1 MATNNSTPLWLDLKT
16 DYIDENFN
24 KVFHYIHR
32 NNTVEKDPFYD
43 ITIDL
48 LERRID
54 ALVQEFQIQPLL
66 QDEALIKDKERLTF
80 IARLLGLYLL
90 SVNNAAK
97 NYRTAFILFAYTL
110 ALLEPKNIS
119 MNYVANALKFVFGT
133 LPAKCI
139 LEWNDIDIF
148 YPDIVAHKLNQAMST
163 KSVYTKGDCFEM
175 MGTLQLSSKKLQI
188 AAVNRIAVNQSFS
201 SSLAIVEDII
211 QVITPKSEKLKQS
224 QSSSIEN
231 IKEFTAQFLADQRK
245 VSKKLKKYNI
255 GSEVVVRLVSKRDN
269 HLQVVSTNR
278 EFQQIEGEIVFNKNF
293 FFYNEQDFIDAL
305 NIDDEFEAVYK
316 GEGIFDIKDTF
327 LAYTKEYLFGYG
339 DIVGAKAVLMHKDRI
354 GWGTESGFSV
364 YTSFV
369 EGINQGDC
377 AELKLKQLVL
387 DQEGKPTG
395 WINAEFERVIDE
407 DIDYDKAK
415 YETISEGFVYEK
427 EEDSAKLTVIL
438 TAQLVKA
445 IYRLLVFSQQY
456 CVSNPTDRYKILCIS
471 QMFATLIGKEDD
483 VAYIEFLAEY
493 LENLVRFAK
502 SEYDDIEVPS
512 MAMEQKTDGIVRREQ
527 IISILKAY
535 GSPANAEI
543 LDDIIDNNEHPL
555 LIKIATLVQSCN
567 RLEDVIN
574 RSMQNVI
581 KREIITS
588 LSVETEGDAD
598 LEEDNGIYLGIESN
612 RQEFK
617 TSFFH
622 APQTA
627 KEQRQYIN
635 VFKGV
640 CAFLNTTDGGTLYLG
655 VNDLGYVQ
663 GIESDIAY
671 LQTITCGNYKSID
684 GYMRY
689 ITDQAKQFF
698 DIDVVA
704 NMKIRPMYDNNV
716 LALEIAPYEFGI
728 VKLEDIAYLR
738 VNAESVMISESAI
751 QRISSRKKLTAVTKN
766 STIEELSKAIHAQ
779 YCVVLHNYQSSN
791 SGNIRNRRVEVF
803 DFTENGSSIW
813 CYDLEKNEVR
823 LFNIARIGYVEA
835 TKQPWANEEKHKCG
849 NIDVFNMTGNKA
861 IDVCLRLNLRAKNLL
876 IEEFPRAKDCIVKE
890 CNDNSWLLTTKVYNI
905 AGVARFYMGLANS
918 IQIVSAPELKE
929 YVKEFC
935 SNHLVKL

>member
-1 MATNNSTPLWLDLKT
+1 MATNLSTPLWLELKT

-32 NNTVEKDPFYD
+32 NNTVEKDSFYD

-66 QDEALIKDKERLTF
+66 QDEILNQDREKLIF
-80 IARLLGLYLL
+80 IAKLLGLYLL
-90 SVNNAAK
+90 SVNNTAK

-133 LPAKCI
+133 LPTKSI
-139 LEWNDIDIF
+139 LEWNDIDLF

-163 KSVYTKGDCFEM
+163 KAGYTKGDCFEM

-188 AAVNRIAVNQSFS
+188 AAANRIAINQSFS
-201 SSLAIVEDII
+201 SSLAIVDDII

-224 QSSSIEN
+224 QSSN
-231 IKEFTAQFLADQRK
+231 IGNIREFTEQFIADQRK
-245 VSKKLKKYNI
+245 VSKKLKKYTI
-255 GSEVVVRLVSKRDN
+255 GSEVPVRLVGKRNN

-278 EFQQIEGEIVFNKNF
+278 EFQQIEGEVVFNKNF
-293 FFYNEQDFIDAL
+293 FFYNEQDFIDAM
-305 NIDDEFEAVYK
+305 NIDDEFEVIYL
-316 GEGIFDIKDTF
+316 GEGAFDIKGSF
-327 LAYTKEYLFGYG
+327 LAYTQDYLFEYG
-339 DIVGAKAVLMHKDRI
+339 DIVGAKAILIHKDRI
-354 GWGTESGFSV
+354 GWGTESGFGV

-369 EGINQGDC
+369 EGVNQGDC

-387 DQEGKPTG
+387 GPDGKPTG
-395 WINAEFERVIDE
+395 WINADFERIIDE
-407 DIDYDKAK
+407 NIDYNKVK
-415 YETISEGFVYEK
+415 YETIAEGFIFEK
-427 EEDSAKLTVIL
+427 EEGESKSTAIL
-438 TAQLVKA
+438 TPQLVKA

-456 CVSNPTDRYKILCIS
+456 CVSNPTDRYKILCVS
-471 QMFATLIGKEDD
+471 QMLATLIGKEDD
-483 VAYIEFLAEY
+483 VVYIEFLAEY

-502 SEYDDIEVPS
+502 SEYDDMEVPS
-512 MAMEQKTDGIVRREQ
+512 MAVEQKTDGIVRREQ

-555 LIKIATLVQSCN
+555 LVKIATLVQSCN

-588 LSVETEGDAD
+588 LSVETEGDTD
-598 LEEDNGIYLGIESN
+598 LEEDNGIYLGIENN

-627 KEQRQYIN
+627 KEQRKYIN

-640 CAFLNTTDGGTLYLG
+640 CAFLNTTDGGTLFLG

-663 GIESDIAY
+663 GIESEIAY
-671 LQTITCGNYKSID
+671 LQTITCGNYKGID

-704 NMKIRPMYDNNV
+704 NIKIRPMYDNKV

-728 VKLEDIAYLR
+728 VKLDDIAYLR
-738 VNAESVMISESAI
+738 VNAESVAI
-751 QRISSRKKLTAVTKN
+751 NEAAVLRISSRKKLTTVAKN
-766 STIEELSKAIHAQ
+766 STVEELSKAIRSQH
-779 YCVVLHNYQSSN
+779 CVILHNYQSSN
-791 SGNIRNRRVEVF
+791 SGNIRDRKVEVF
-803 DFTENGSSIW
+803 DFTENGSSVW
-813 CYDLEKNEVR
+813 CYDLEKRDVR
-823 LFNIARIGYVEA
+823 LFNIARIGYVEV
-835 TKQPWANEEKHKCG
+835 TKQSWANQDKHKCG
-849 NIDVFNMTGNKA
+849 KIDIFNMTGSTA
-861 IDVCLRLNLRAKNLL
+861 IDICLRLNLRAKNLL
-876 IEEFPRAKDCIVKE
+876 IEEFPRSKEYIVKE
-890 CNDNSWLLTTKVYNI
+890 NNNSWLLTATVYNI

-918 IQIVSAPELKE
+918 IQIIRAPELTAYIKE
-929 YVKEFC
+929 YCTAYLNF
-935 SNHLVKL
+935 